1 MPRKKW
7 WLVWYLAARYPL
19 SVGIMYFKRDQYYIR
34 LSSEFLQTICLLVE
48 TSIVDVHQG
57 VTFFANEA
65 GSHKQTHIQ
74 AAFKTHKETTSN
86 CSYAFDGAN
95 FGIDISFRSKFL
107 EMSVYGPKNVSPS
120 SPCKAVLAQGPS
132 SSQSLVSA
140 SPAGRHQTTLLCD

>member
-7 WLVWYLAARYPL
+7 WLLVCYLAARYPL
-19 SVGIMYFKRDQYYIR
+19 SVGIMYFKRDQCCIR
-34 LSSEFLQTICLLVE
+34 LSSELLQTICLLVE
-48 TSIVDVHQG
+48 TSIVDIHQG

-74 AAFKTHKETTSN
+74 AAFKTHKKAISN
-86 CSYAFDGAN
+86 CSYAFAN
-95 FGIDISFRSKFL
+95 FGIYISSRSKFL

-120 SPCKAVLAQGPS
+120 SPCKAVLAQGLS

-140 SPAGRHQTTLLCD
+140 SPAGRHKTTLLCD